1 VLLTIVSARHGKDSP
16 PWPITQQVKEYSP
29 G

>member
-16 PWPITQQVKEYSP
+16 PWPITQHRAS
-29 G
+29 GGS